1 MLCHGLHLLIKDYD
15 LEPNIENDE
24 IEIKE
29 ENDPDNNYELE
40 VKYDPRNKVN
50 YFIEKIISNCK
61 NHWILGKEITID
73 ETMVAFRGR
82 SAMRFYMPAKPN
94 KWGFKFHSLV

>member
-1 MLCHGLHLLIKDYD
+1 MLCIGLHLPIKDYD

-24 IEIKE
+24 TEIKE

-40 VKYDPRNKVN
+40 VNYDPRNKVN

-73 ETMVAFRGR
+73 ETMVAFW
-82 SAMRFYMPAKPN
+82 AKSLM
-94 KWGFKFHSLV
+94 KFLCQLNQTNGVSNFIL